1 MKPQRVI
8 VILNKGSGRKDGT
21 ERKSRISDRF
31 QHHNIPVSFVEF
43 SPKGADLGQ
52 VAQSTAEANPDAT
65 IVASGGDGT
74 ISGVASGLAHV
85 PNQMGII
92 PAGTFNYFAR
102 SLNLPE
108 TVDEAVDV
116 IAKGVLRPT
125 DIAKINGN
133 AFLNNASIGAYAAIL
148 KTREGIYDRWGRS
161 RVAAYW
167 SVVKAL
173 ATLRAPLR
181 LTVTI
186 DGKSFKHRTPLV
198 FAISNAFQLN
208 QMGLSGEDCIA
219 KGGMVL
225 LVAPDTNRW
234 GLFKHAAALALGVA
248 KRETDYQM
256 HCGNEITLEMP
267 HKSRPVARDGELSR
281 MKGPFKL
288 HMQREALQLIVPAEF
303 NEAVR

>member
-8 VILNKGSGRKDGT
+8 VILNKGSGRQDGT

-31 QHHNIPVSFVEF
+31 QHHDIPVSFVEF
-43 SPKGADLGQ
+43 SPNGADLGQ

-181 LTVTI
+181 LT
-186 DGKSFKHRTPLV
+186 
-198 FAISNAFQLN
+198 
-208 QMGLSGEDCIA
+208 
-219 KGGMVL
+219 
-225 LVAPDTNRW
+225 RW
-234 GLFKHAAALALGVA
+234 ARIGASSRSAAARCARCARRRSAYGA
-248 KRETDYQM
+248 SGGSPGICTASAAR
-256 HCGNEITLEMP
+256 I
-267 HKSRPVARDGELSR
+267 SAPVL
-281 MKGPFKL
+281 
-288 HMQREALQLIVPAEF
+288 
-303 NEAVR
+303 